1 MSGEF
6 LWAEQ
11 ADPARLDAMMTRSTR
26 ENFPVALRMLPA
38 RHRRHLMAVYG
49 FARITDDIGDEAPP
63 AERPRMLTELEED
76 LARLSGGQARLP
88 VIRALEPTVREL
100 GVPIQPFLDLIAANR
115 QDQIV
120 TRYPTFE
127 DLLGYCKLS
136 ANPVGRIVL
145 YVFGAFTP
153 ERAELSDQVCT
164 ALQLAEHWQDVAED
178 YQAGRIY
185 LPGEDLDRYQ
195 VTEAD
200 LAGPAAGP
208 RLRELMTFET
218 RRARRAARRRRAA
231 GRHAAGHGPA
241 GRGRIRGRRSRGPG
255 LDRGGRLR
263 RPVRDPDPRPSPGR
277 DRAAADGGDRT
288 MRTTQALATDVR
300 AAYEHCEQV
309 TKTQARNFSY
319 GITLLPGDKRR
330 ALSAVYAYARR
341 IDDIGDGDLPPADKL
356 TALAQARD
364 QITGLVAGAA
374 PPDDDLVLRGAGRRG
389 RPVRRSRWPPSSS

>member
-11 ADPARLDAMMTRSTR
+11 ADAARLDAMMTRSTR

-63 AERPRMLTELEED
+63 AQRPRMLAELEED
-76 LARLSGGQARLP
+76 LARLNDGQARLP

-136 ANPVGRIVL
+136 ANPVGRLVL

-153 ERAELSDQVCT
+153 ERAELSDRVCT

-195 VTEAD
+195 VTGAD
-200 LAGPAAGP
+200 LAGPPAGP

-218 RRARRAARRRRAA
+218 RRARQLLDDGAPLVGTLRGTARLAVAGYVAGGRAALVSIAAA
-231 GRHAAGHGPA
+231 GY
-241 GRGRIRGRRSRGPG
+241 
-255 LDRGGRLR
+255 
-263 RPVRDPDPRPSPGR
+263 
-277 DRAAADGGDRT
+277 
-288 MRTTQALATDVR
+288 DV
-300 AAYEHCEQV
+300 
-309 TKTQARNFSY
+309 
-319 GITLLPGDKRR
+319 
-330 ALSAVYAYARR
+330 LSATPTPAHRR
-341 IDDIGDGDLPPADKL
+341 VATELLRAVV
-356 TALAQARD
+356 
-364 QITGLVAGAA
+364 TG
-374 PPDDDLVLRGAGRRG
+374 R
-389 RPVRRSRWPPSSS
+389 